1 MYKKLIESAC
11 YCWIKKEYDDAIKFF
26 EEALK
31 HKQEGRTT
39 KKQIKEII
47 QELKNERLYLH
58 RKTV

>member
-1 MYKKLIESAC
+1 MFKTLIESAC

-47 QELKNERLYLH
+47 QELKQL
-58 RKTV
+58 K